1 MERQTLHLWRQ
12 KTEKETAS
20 LTIKIHKV
28 NQIRHFKNKE
38 GTEAEMYPAI
48 VFGIVPGDAPVS
60 YWTIFFSMYLVT
72 VPKDPAKNNSHRFPL
87 VSKVAIGKLET
98 PRRRRQREG
107 QKSNRLN
114 KEKNTELCR
123 CIVLFCTFF
132 CLPCSTRTGK
142 CLISRFMED
151 VNKRR
156 LIFLLFLT
164 LNMVLR
170 NLAQKEFA
178 IHFLSDVYVAVAIV
192 VS

>member
-1 MERQTLHLWRQ
+1 
-12 KTEKETAS
+12 
-20 LTIKIHKV
+20 
-28 NQIRHFKNKE
+28 
-38 GTEAEMYPAI
+38 MYPAI
-48 VFGIVPGDAPVS
+48 VIGIVPGDAPVS

-87 VSKVAIGKLET
+87 ASKVAIGKLGT
-98 PRRRRQREG
+98 PRRRRQRER

-132 CLPCSTRTGK
+132 CRPCSTTTGT
-142 CLISRFMED
+142 CLISSFMED

-156 LIFLLFLT
+156 LIFRLFLT

-178 IHFLSDVYVAVAIV
+178 CIWQSKWLGVIVIEIERTQIHFLSEVFVAVAIV

>member
-60 YWTIFFSMYLVT
+60 SWTIFFSMYLVT

-87 VSKVAIGKLET
+87 VCKVAIGKLGT

-107 QKSNRLN
+107 QKSNKLN

-123 CIVLFCTFF
+123 CIVLF
-132 CLPCSTRTGK
+132 LY
-142 CLISRFMED
+142 
-151 VNKRR
+151 
-156 LIFLLFLT
+156 IFLPSLLDYDG
-164 LNMVLR
+164 NMPNFTFYGR
-170 NLAQKEFA
+170 RKQATANFPS
-178 IHFLSDVYVAVAIV
+178 LSDLEYG
-192 VS
+192 S